1 MVVTLSL
8 LFIGVAVITAL
19 LYFFCTPDPLKT
31 RYVTMRVTLAAF
43 AGVITCLFM
52 YFEQYPMTPFNLL
65 LWFAANS
72 MVALMLN
79 SSLAERK
86 STLLLAVFGLA
97 GIGFCWIVVITLLS
111 AATASQLAAA
121 PAVTTMNGPSDVI
134 NSSHIRLVSIETA
147 RWRSDKVIG
156 SLGYKAEIADPDI
169 QMLNGTL
176 AWITPLDFSGPI
188 KAWSYSDEG
197 TGGYV
202 IVNAED
208 PKAEAQMILVP
219 HMIYTR
225 QALFGNNANRRIWE
239 EHPEWMQMESTFQLD
254 DRHQP
259 EYVVQL
265 AEPMLYGCIGERP
278 VGVATVSPVNG
289 DVRFYR
295 LGEEPAWVQR
305 VWSETT
311 TEEWIGWWGRYQLGW
326 WNSFIEQ
333 RDVKVLGS
341 EDVFLINGNDGNL
354 YWFGTMSNPGTD
366 SSMVGYMLTN
376 VKTGTFTFYMT
387 PGYYNDL
394 GAQNNVLQNPEVAKA
409 PELEVVQP
417 IMYIIDGQ
425 EIWII
430 PVITPSGEQTLVG
443 LVEARTGATYIA
455 PTLQNVLA
463 QWHGDTVLPGTTLP
477 KEGDLSV
484 KEKIA
489 QIRKLLDEIE
499 AEAEPES

>member
-1 MVVTLSL
+1 LSL
-8 LFIGVAVITAL
+8 LFIGVVVITAL
-19 LYFFCTPDPLKT
+19 LYFFCTPDLFRN
-31 RYVTMRVTLAAF
+31 RYVTRRVILA
-43 AGVITCLFM
+43 LFVAAIV
-52 YFEQYPMTPFNLL
+52 YIFLYLWQYPMTSFNLL
-65 LWFAANS
+65 LWLAVNS
-72 MVALMLN
+72 MVALTLN
-79 SSLAERK
+79 SAIEGNAF
-86 STLLLAVFGLA
+86 TQVTAVGVLV
-97 GIGFCWIVVITLLS
+97 GIGFCWILVVTLLS
-111 AATASQLAAA
+111 AITASQLAAA
-121 PAVTTMNGPSDVI
+121 PAVTTINGPSDVI
-134 NSSHIRLVSIETA
+134 NSSHIRLVSYETA
-147 RWRSDKVIG
+147 QWRSDKVIG
-156 SLGYKAEIADPDI
+156 SLGYKSAIADPDI

-176 AWITPLDFSGPI
+176 VWITPLDFSGPV
-188 KAWSYSDEG
+188 KAWSYMTEG

-208 PKAEAQMILVP
+208 PKAEAQMITVP

-225 QALFGNNANRRIWE
+225 DALFDNNINRRIWK

-254 DRHQP
+254 DQHQP
-259 EYVVQL
+259 QYVVQL
-265 AEPMLYGCIGERP
+265 AEPMLYACIGERP

-289 DVRFYR
+289 NVRFYR
-295 LGEEPAWVQR
+295 LGTEPAWVQR

-326 WNSFIEQ
+326 WNSMIEQ
-333 RDVKVLGS
+333 RDVKILSS

-376 VKTGTFTFYMT
+376 VRTGTFTFYET

-417 IMYIIDGQ
+417 IMYILDGT

-443 LVEARTGATYIA
+443 LVEARTGTTYIG

-463 QWHGDTVLPGTTLP
+463 QWHGGTIISGGTTTT
-477 KEGDLSV
+477 GANVSV

-489 QIRKLLDEIE
+489 QIRKLLDEID
-499 AEAEPES
+499 AETA

>member
-1 MVVTLSL
+1 LSL
-8 LFIGVAVITAL
+8 LFIGVVVITAL
-19 LYFFCTPDPLKT
+19 LYFFCTPDLFRNRYIT
-31 RYVTMRVTLAAF
+31 RRVILA
-43 AGVITCLFM
+43 LFVAAIM
-52 YFEQYPMTPFNLL
+52 YIFLYLWQFPMTSFNLL
-65 LWFAANS
+65 LWFAVNS
-72 MVALMLN
+72 MVALTLN
-79 SSLAERK
+79 SAIEGNAF
-86 STLLLAVFGLA
+86 TQVTAVGVLV
-97 GIGFCWIVVITLLS
+97 GIGFCWILVVTLLS
-111 AATASQLAAA
+111 AITASQLAAA
-121 PAVTTMNGPSDVI
+121 PAVTTINGPSDVI
-134 NSSHIRLVSIETA
+134 NSSHIRLVSYETA
-147 RWRSDKVIG
+147 QWRSDKVIG
-156 SLGYKAEIADPDI
+156 SLGYKSAIADPDI

-176 AWITPLDFSGPI
+176 VWITPLDFSGPV
-188 KAWSYSDEG
+188 KAWSYMTEG

-208 PKAEAQMILVP
+208 PKAEAQMITVP

-225 QALFGNNANRRIWE
+225 DALFNNNINRRIWV

-254 DRHQP
+254 DQHQP
-259 EYVVQL
+259 QYVVQL
-265 AEPMLYGCIGERP
+265 AEPMLYECIGERP

-295 LGEEPAWVQR
+295 LGSEPAWVQR
-305 VWSETT
+305 VWSEQT

-326 WNSFIEQ
+326 WNSVIEQ
-333 RDVKVLGS
+333 RDVKKLSS

-376 VKTGTFTFYMT
+376 VRTGTFTFYET

-417 IMYIIDGQ
+417 IMYILDGT

-443 LVEARTGATYIA
+443 LVEARTGTTYIG

-463 QWHGDTVLPGTTLP
+463 QWHGSTRISGGTTTP
-477 KEGDLSV
+477 GANVSV

-499 AEAEPES
+499 AETA

>member
-1 MVVTLSL
+1 
-8 LFIGVAVITAL
+8 
-19 LYFFCTPDPLKT
+19 
-31 RYVTMRVTLAAF
+31 
-43 AGVITCLFM
+43 
-52 YFEQYPMTPFNLL
+52 MT
-65 LWFAANS
+65 
-72 MVALMLN
+72 
-79 SSLAERK
+79 
-86 STLLLAVFGLA
+86 
-97 GIGFCWIVVITLLS
+97 
-111 AATASQLAAA
+111 
-121 PAVTTMNGPSDVI
+121 
-134 NSSHIRLVSIETA
+134 
-147 RWRSDKVIG
+147 
-156 SLGYKAEIADPDI
+156 
-169 QMLNGTL
+169 
-176 AWITPLDFSGPI
+176 
-188 KAWSYSDEG
+188 EG

-208 PKAEAQMILVP
+208 PKAEAQMIPVP

-225 QALFGNNANRRIWE
+225 DALFDNNINRRIWE

-254 DRHQP
+254 DQHQP

-278 VGVATVSPVNG
+278 VGVATVSTING
-289 DVRFYR
+289 NVRFYR
-295 LGEEPAWVQR
+295 LGSEPAWVQR

-333 RDVKVLGS
+333 RDVKKLSS

-376 VKTGTFTFYMT
+376 VRTGVFTFYET

-443 LVEARTGATYIA
+443 LVEARTGTTYIG

-463 QWHGDTVLPGTTLP
+463 QWRGGTIIPGSTVTAG
-477 KEGDLSV
+477 GNLSV

-489 QIRKLLDEIE
+489 QIRKLLNEIE
-499 AEAEPES
+499 AETP

>member
-1 MVVTLSL
+1 VSL
-8 LFIGVAVITAL
+8 LFIIVVVFTAV
-19 LYFFCTPDPLKT
+19 LYFFCTPDLF
-31 RYVTMRVTLAAF
+31 RNRHVIGRIIL
-43 AGVITCLFM
+43 AGVVAVVVYLFL
-52 YFEQYPMTPFNLL
+52 YLWQYQMTSFNLL
-65 LWFAANS
+65 LWFAVNS
-72 MVALMLN
+72 MVALILN
-79 SSLAERK
+79 SGIEVNGPMQIR
-86 STLLLAVFGLA
+86 AVGVLV
-97 GIGFCWIVVITLLS
+97 GIGFCWIVVVTLLS
-111 AATASQLAAA
+111 AITASQLAAA
-121 PAVTTMNGPSDVI
+121 PGVITVSGPSDVI
-134 NSSHIRLVSIETA
+134 NSSHIRLVSYETA
-147 RWRSDKVIG
+147 QWRADKVIG
-156 SLGYKAEIADPDI
+156 SLGYKSEIADPDI
-169 QMLNGTL
+169 QMLNGSL
-176 AWITPLDFSGPI
+176 VWVTPLDFAGPV
-188 KAWSYSDEG
+188 KAWSYMTEG
-197 TGGYV
+197 SGGYV

-208 PKAEAQMILVP
+208 PKAEAQLIAVP
-219 HMIYTR
+219 HMIFTR
-225 QALFGNNANRRIWE
+225 NALFDTNMNRRIWE

-254 DRHQP
+254 DLHQP
-259 EYVVQL
+259 QYVVQL

-289 DVRFYR
+289 NVNVYR
-295 LGEEPAWVQR
+295 LGSEPAWVQR
-305 VWSETT
+305 VWSEET
-311 TEEWIGWWGRYQLGW
+311 TEEWIGWWGQYQLGW

-376 VKTGTFTFYMT
+376 VRTGAFTFYET

-409 PELEVVQP
+409 PELQVVQP
-417 IMYIIDGQ
+417 IMYILNGQ

-443 LVEARTGATYIA
+443 LVEARTGTTYIG

-463 QWHGDTVLPGTTLP
+463 QWGGGPEPSGTITTPG
-477 KEGDLSV
+477 GNVAV

-499 AEAEPES
+499 AESGGGGSGP